1 MVRNVR
7 LLLSGFTMSVFAV
20 VQFIN
25 HSYLLPSLHPS
36 PFLSFNKEDWHAQAG
51 GSLLLSP
58 YWTSALEELLFT

>member
-1 MVRNVR
+1 
-7 LLLSGFTMSVFAV
+7 MSVFAV